1 MADQPL
7 HIIDFRACVKHA
19 YYGARDEEAHLCPE
33 TGRRYPHW
41 QVAAADFLTR
51 YIRPILESGGSPR
64 EIIVAHDMG
73 RVFRTAAYA
82 DYKGQ
87 ASKLDENKS
96 PFEIEQYTLLMGWAK
111 KFFTAIGAT
120 QIGVQGV
127 EADDVIAWI
136 CNAIDG
142 PKNVYTVDED
152 MLVLVDDDTIVTLK
166 NVSHW
171 GDEGVY
177 PEGHDLEGIPYYLT
191 TLCKSLIGDKS
202 DNYKGVVGIGKA
214 KIHELAKD
222 FGIDG
227 LVELQGIIQSG
238 NTDLLDECIQATGNK
253 TLIKIK
259 ANYSDWKLG
268 WRLAVLR
275 PELCWKPRG
284 RKLIKPVIHKRV
296 PNTNMLH
303 AALAEVAC
311 LDMWD
316 EEYCPLMPSPIAITA
331 ENWEEMR
338 EAIFAEIKAGD
349 LTAFDYESS
358 DKDKIAEF
366 RQASAAGDRFVDML
380 SQELAGASF
389 QFGRHLENVIYV
401 PVDHKDTANV
411 SKEVIKEILMFAAEH
426 NQLVAHNALFEGV
439 VSQTNLGLWL
449 QNVQDTRMMQR
460 YYDENSPAGLKHISL
475 EYLAYDQTSFTDTL
489 AAGDGGKGVGMMC
502 ELTLDEVFQYG
513 TDDSLVT
520 GHLHELLKLLL
531 KLDGQWDF
539 YQQWAVRPTEVLQRA
554 YVCGVRMNWALQKR
568 VHARDL
574 KIIEEGRAELQT
586 ILSKHVTGNITAGCK
601 SLIEAERDYV
611 FKSAKSKADGDR
623 DVASLKLSEWKKKLE
638 AACQYVPYR
647 EESIMPTFAFT
658 PVQLAPAIKEVGLE
672 PLEKLTQKALMEWYE
687 VIGAAGYPDEWAF
700 TPDQARLIKAIIAA
714 QAAGCLKIGELR
726 KKASETA
733 LDEDENKFLEA
744 EKRMEELAKVV
755 QRLAKVEARV
765 VSYGDPLNVGSPQ
778 QMQQLLY
785 CKIGIPVRLR
795 GKSAG
800 KGRLAVGIT
809 EAGPSTDE
817 QAILT
822 AFANDVKPDDWRFGA
837 LKVLQ
842 AVKSATT
849 RCSLYHDKYPLW
861 RHRDGRV
868 HPSITDCG
876 TDTRRPTG
884 SSPNI
889 LQVSKK
895 DKLMRSMYIPPNPDY
910 VCVAIDFNG
919 QEIRLMANLA
929 QDPVMLS
936 VYEPGNEKDL
946 HSMTG
951 AGIGKMSYEEF
962 VLAKDTKDHPLNKI
976 TNALRKQAKT
986 INFGMAYGAGAGTLS
1001 RNLIAPLEEARKLL
1015 EQTMELYF
1023 RIRPWQ
1029 EETAAFMEKFG
1040 YTLTAFGTKRHATK
1054 DIFSNDK
1061 GKVARQHRQGTNA
1074 TIQGTAA
1081 EMLRIVL
1088 TNVAASGMMDRL
1100 RMEFFAPIYDEVVAW
1115 VHKDDV
1121 HTYCV
1126 EMGGYMEASTPPGHV
1141 VRQIPEFSIG
1151 ADWGSVQELGR
1162 DISEENVAKFV
1173 AEALEA
1179 AKHIWEVDVLEPFDP
1194 IRKRTIVE
1202 LDEDEEVEIENIA
1215 D

>member
-1 MADQPL
+1 MSDHPL
-7 HIIDFRACVKHA
+7 HIFDFKACVKHA
-19 YYGARDEEAHLCPE
+19 YYGARDEEAVLCTE
-33 TGRRYPHW
+33 TGRRYPRW
-41 QVAAADFLTR
+41 EVAAADFLTR
-51 YIRPILESGGSPR
+51 YIRPVLEQGGSPR
-64 EIIVAHDMG
+64 EMIVAHDMG
-73 RVFRTAAYA
+73 KVYRTALFA

-87 ASKLDENKS
+87 ASKQDENKS
-96 PFEIEQYTLLMGWAK
+96 PYEIQQYTKLMDWAK
-111 KFFTAIGAT
+111 KFFSAIGAT
-120 QIGVQGV
+120 QIGVDGV
-127 EADDVIAWI
+127 EADDVMAWI
-136 CNAIDG
+136 AQIDG
-142 PKNVYTVDED
+142 PKNFYTVDVD
-152 MLVLVDDDTIVTLK
+152 ILALVSDDNIVVIK
-166 NVSHW
+166 NEFHH
-171 GDEGVY
+171 GDEGVF
-177 PEGHDLEGIPYYLT
+177 PEGHEFGGLPYYLT
-191 TLCKSLIGDKS
+191 SFYKSIVGDSS
-202 DNYKGVVGIGKA
+202 DNYKGVVGLGPK
-214 KIHELAKD
+214 KIHDLANA

-227 LVELQGIIQSG
+227 LVELQGVIETG
-238 NTDLLDECIQATGNK
+238 NTTLLDECIEATGNK
-253 TLIKIK
+253 ILIKLK
-259 ANYSDWKLG
+259 EHFAEWKLG
-268 WRLAVLR
+268 WRLANLR

-284 RKLIKPVIHKRV
+284 RKLVKPVVHKRV
-296 PNTNMLH
+296 PNTNYLH
-303 AALAEVAC
+303 HLLGEVGC

-316 EEYCPLMPSPIAITA
+316 DEYCPLMPSPIAITA
-331 ENWEEMR
+331 ENWDEMR

-349 LTAFDYESS
+349 CTAFDYESS
-358 DKDKIAEF
+358 DKTQIQAF
-366 RQASAAGDRFVDML
+366 RQASAAGNNFVDML

-401 PVDHKDTANV
+401 PTDHRDTANV
-411 SKEVIKEILMFAAEH
+411 SKDVITELLDCASEYT
-426 NQLVAHNALFEGV
+426 QLVAHNALFEGV
-439 VSQTNLGLWL
+439 VSRTNLGVWL
-449 QNVQDTRMMQR
+449 ENVQDTRLMQR
-460 YYDENSPAGLKHISL
+460 YFDENQPAGLKHISL
-475 EYLAYDQTSFTDTL
+475 EYLAYDQTSYQDTL
-489 AAGDGGKGVGMMC
+489 AAGNGGEGVNMMC
-502 ELTLDEVFQYG
+502 ELTLDEVFTYG

-520 GHLHELLKLLL
+520 GHLRDLLKLML

-539 YQQWAVRPTEVLQRA
+539 YEQWAVRPTEVLQRA
-554 YVCGVRMNWALQKR
+554 YVSGVNMNWALQKR
-568 VHARDL
+568 LHTRDL
-574 KIIEEGRAELQT
+574 KIIEEGRAELSQ
-586 ILSKHVTGNITAGCK
+586 ILLKNVTGNITEGCK
-601 SLIEAERDYV
+601 SLIEAEKDYI
-611 FKSAKSKADGDR
+611 FKAAKAKSGGDR
-623 DVASLKLSEWKKKLE
+623 DVAGLKLSEWRKKLE

-647 EESIMPTFAFT
+647 AEYIMPTFAFT
-658 PVQLAPAIKEVGLE
+658 PLQLAPAIAEVGLPE
-672 PLEKLTQKALMEWYE
+672 LEKLTQKALSEWYE
-687 VIGAAGYPDEWAF
+687 TIGAAGYQDEWDLN
-700 TPDQARLIKAIIAA
+700 TKQTELVQTMLHA
-714 QAAGCLKIGELR
+714 QAAGCLKIGDLR
-726 KKASETA
+726 KKSLESAA
-733 LDEDENKFLEA
+733 PEDEEKYLEA
-744 EKRMEELAKVV
+744 EQAMEKLAKVV
-755 QRLAKVEARV
+755 QRLAKVEPRLV
-765 VSYGDPLNVGSPQ
+765 EYGDPLNVGSPQ

-800 KGRLAVGIT
+800 KGRLAVGIV

-817 QAILT
+817 QAMLT
-822 AFANDVKPDDWRFGA
+822 ALANDVPPDDWRFDA

-861 RHRDGRV
+861 RHVDGRV

-895 DKLMRSMYIPPNPDY
+895 DKLMRSIYIPPNRDY

-976 TNALRKQAKT
+976 TNALRKKAKT

-1001 RNLIAPLEEARKLL
+1001 RNLIAPLEEAKQLL
-1015 EQTMELYF
+1015 EQTMALYF

-1029 EETAAFMEKFG
+1029 EETAAFMEKNGF
-1040 YTLTAFGTKRHATK
+1040 TLTAFGTKRHATK
-1054 DIFSNDK
+1054 DIFANDK

-1121 HTYCV
+1121 HAYCV

-1151 ADWGSVQELGR
+1151 ADWGSVDELGR
-1162 DISEENVAKFV
+1162 DISKENVEKFV
-1173 AEALEA
+1173 AAALEA
-1179 AKHIWEVDVLEPFDP
+1179 ATSIWEVDLLEPFDP

-1202 LDEDEEVEIENIA
+1202 LDEDEEVEVENIA

>member
-1 MADQPL
+1 MSDQPL
-7 HIIDFRACVKHA
+7 QIYDFRACAKHA
-19 YYGARDEEAHLCPE
+19 YYGARDEESYLCAE
-33 TGRRYPHW
+33 TGRRYPRW

-51 YIRPILESGGSPR
+51 YIRPVLEQGGSPR
-64 EIIVAHDMG
+64 EMIVAHDMG
-73 RVFRTAAYA
+73 RVYRTAFYA

-87 ASKLDENKS
+87 KSKLDENKS
-96 PFEIEQYTLLMGWAK
+96 PFEIEQYTLLMDWLK
-111 KFFTAIGAT
+111 KFFSAIGAT
-120 QIGVQGV
+120 QIGVEGV
-127 EADDVIAWI
+127 EADDVIGWI
-136 CNAIDG
+136 ARIAG
-142 PKNVYTVDED
+142 PKNIYTVDQD
-152 MLVLVDDDTIVTLK
+152 MLVLVDDDTFVMIK
-166 NVSHW
+166 NETHAGS
-171 GDEGVY
+171 EGVY
-177 PEGHDLEGIPYYLT
+177 PEGHELAGLPYFLT
-191 TLCKSLIGDKS
+191 SFYKSIIGDAS
-202 DNYKGVVGIGKA
+202 DNYKGVVGLGPK
-214 KIHELAKD
+214 KIHELAD
-222 FGIDG
+222 AFGIDG
-227 LVELQGIIQSG
+227 LVELQGVIETG
-238 NTDLLDECIQATGNK
+238 NTTLLDECITATGNK
-253 TLIKIK
+253 ILIKLK
-259 ANYSDWKLG
+259 ENFSDWKLG
-268 WRLAVLR
+268 WRLAQLH

-284 RKLIKPVIHKRV
+284 RKLVKPVIHKRV
-296 PNTNMLH
+296 PNTNKLH
-303 AALAEVAC
+303 ALLAEVGC

-316 EEYCPLMPSPIAITA
+316 DEYCPLMPSPVAVTA
-331 ENWEEMR
+331 DNWEEMR

-349 LTAFDYESS
+349 CTAFDYESS
-358 DKDKIAEF
+358 DKAKIEAF
-366 RQASAAGDRFVDML
+366 RQASASGSNFVDMK

-401 PVDHKDTANV
+401 PVDHKGAANV
-411 SKEVIKEILMFAAEH
+411 SKDVILEILECASD
-426 NQLVAHNALFEGV
+426 NTQLVAHNALFEGV
-439 VSQTNLGLWL
+439 VSNINLGVWL
-449 QNVQDTRMMQR
+449 ENVEDTRIMQR
-460 YYDENSPAGLKHISL
+460 YYDENQPAGLKHISL
-475 EYLAYDQTSFTDTL
+475 EYLAYDQTSYADTL
-489 AAGDGGKGVGMMC
+489 AAGDGGKGVSMMC
-502 ELTLDEVFQYG
+502 ELTLDEVFEYG

-520 GHLHELLKLLL
+520 GHLRDLLKFLL

-539 YQQWAVRPTEVLQRA
+539 YRQWAVRPTEVLQRA
-554 YVCGVRMNWALQKR
+554 YVCGVNMNWALQKR
-568 VHARDL
+568 LHARDL
-574 KIIEEGRAELQT
+574 KTIEEGRAELSE
-586 ILSKHVTGNITAGCK
+586 ILLKNVTGNITEGCK
-601 SLIEAERDYV
+601 SLIDAEKDYV
-611 FKSAKSKADGDR
+611 FKSAKSKAGGDR
-623 DVASLKLSEWKKKLE
+623 EVAGQKLSEWKKKLE
-638 AACQYVPYR
+638 SACQYVPYR
-647 EESIMPTFAFT
+647 AEYIMPSFAFT
-658 PVQLAPAIKEVGLE
+658 AIQLTPAFTEVGL
-672 PLEKLTQKALMEWYE
+672 PALEKLTQKALSEWYSA
-687 VIGAAGYPDEWAF
+687 IGAEGYPSEWGLTEKQTALV
-700 TPDQARLIKAIIAA
+700 QAIMQA
-714 QAAGCLKIGELR
+714 QVAGCLKMGELR
-726 KKASETA
+726 KKSLETA
-733 LDEDENKFLEA
+733 DPADEEKYTNA
-744 EKRMEELAKVV
+744 EKCMERLASVA
-755 QRLAKVEARV
+755 QRLGKIEPRLVEF
-765 VSYGDPLNVGSPQ
+765 GDPLNVGSPQ

-817 QAILT
+817 QAMLT
-822 AFANDVKPDDWRFGA
+822 ALANDIPAGDWRWDA
-837 LKVLQ
+837 LSVLR

-868 HPSITDCG
+868 HPAITDCG

-895 DKLMRSMYIPPNPDY
+895 DKLMRSIYIPPNRDY

-1001 RNLIAPLEEARKLL
+1001 RNLIAPLEEAKALL
-1015 EQTMELYF
+1015 EQTMALYW

-1029 EETAAFMEKFG
+1029 EETAAFMEKNGF
-1040 YTLTAFGTKRHATK
+1040 TLTAYGTKRHATK
-1054 DIFSNDK
+1054 DIFSNDN
-1061 GKVARQHRQGTNA
+1061 GKVKRQHRQGTNA

-1081 EMLRIVL
+1081 EMLRVVL

-1100 RMEFFAPIYDEVVAW
+1100 RMEFFAPIYDEVVSW

-1121 HTYCV
+1121 HAYCV
-1126 EMGGYMEASTPPGHV
+1126 EMGGYMSDSTPEGHV

-1179 AKHIWEVDVLEPFDP
+1179 AAHIWDEDLLEPFDP
-1194 IRKRTIVE
+1194 IRKRTFVE
-1202 LDEDEEVEIENIA
+1202 LDEDEEEEVEAMA